1 MKIGARGYIT
11 LGLLLACLLK
21 GGHGHRREPHKLPDL
36 VIAAR

>member
-11 LGLLLACLLK
+11 LGLLIACLLK
-21 GGHGHRREPHKLPDL
+21 GGHGHREPHKLPDL